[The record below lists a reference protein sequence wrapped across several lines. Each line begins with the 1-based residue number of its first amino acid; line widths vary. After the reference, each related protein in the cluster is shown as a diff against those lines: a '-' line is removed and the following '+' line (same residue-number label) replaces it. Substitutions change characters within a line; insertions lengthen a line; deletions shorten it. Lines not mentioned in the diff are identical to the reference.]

1 MLGKY
6 GLLINWEIESGNTM
20 SDAEDLSVN
29 VGLRLKLLRS
39 KRGISLRELS
49 RLSGL
54 SANTLSMIERGQ
66 SSPSVSTLYRLVDA
80 LNVPISA
87 VFQNESRRET
97 IVFRSESDRVQVPFP
112 RGVWEGLGGEA
123 FVGNVQP
130 FMLNLDSGANS
141 GQQRIVHTG
150 HEFVICLQ
158 GELEYEIGDQR
169 YLLKTGDSLLFAA
182 RLEHGWRNPGNVVTK
197 VIFVLSGF
205 EEFERPG
212 IYHYS
217 AELGT

>member
-1 MLGKY
+1 MFEK
-6 GLLINWEIESGNTM
+6 ES
-20 SDAEDLSVN
+20 SSVD
-29 VGLRLKLLRS
+29 VGLRLKELRER
-39 KRGISLRELS
+39 RGVSLRELS

-87 VFQNESRRET
+87 VFQNEPRREA
-97 IVFRSESDRVQVPFP
+97 IVFRLVSERAQVPFP
-112 RGVWEGLGGEA
+112 LGIWEGLGGEA

-130 FMLNLDSGANS
+130 FMLNLESGAHS
-141 GQQRIVHTG
+141 GQHGIVHTG
-150 HEFVICLQ
+150 HEFVICLK

-169 YLLKTGDSLLFAA
+169 FLLKEGDSLLFAA
-182 RLEHGWRNPGNVVTK
+182 RLEHRWRNSGNEVSK
-197 VIFVLSGF
+197 VIVVLSGF
-205 EEFERPG
+205 EEFDSPG

-217 AELGT
+217 PEMPEQSDESTG

>member
-1 MLGKY
+1 MFDK
-6 GLLINWEIESGNTM
+6 
-20 SDAEDLSVN
+20 EDLSMDL
-29 VGLRLKLLRS
+29 GLRLKELRE

-87 VFQNESRRET
+87 VFQNEPHRDA
-97 IVFRSESDRVQVPFP
+97 IVFRSVSERAQVPFP
-112 RGVWEGLGGEA
+112 LGLWEGLGGES

-130 FMLNLDSGANS
+130 FMLSLQSGANS
-141 GQQRIVHTG
+141 GQHGIVHTG

-158 GELEYEIGDQR
+158 GELEYQIGEQR
-169 YLLKTGDSLLFAA
+169 FLLNAGDSLLFAA
-182 RLEHGWRNPGNVVTK
+182 RLEHRWRNPGTATTK
-197 VIFVLSGF
+197 VIIVLSGF

-212 IYHYS
+212 MYHYS
-217 AELGT
+217 PEAGGPLDE